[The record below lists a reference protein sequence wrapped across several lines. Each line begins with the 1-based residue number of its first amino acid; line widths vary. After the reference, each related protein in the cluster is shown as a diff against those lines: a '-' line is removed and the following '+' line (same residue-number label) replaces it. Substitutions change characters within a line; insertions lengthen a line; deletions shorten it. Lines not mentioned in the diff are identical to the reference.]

1 MLGTKKPLGNNMLGS
16 KMPLGKAMF
25 GSKMPL
31 LDIMDEKQIGQAV
44 LDKKVP
50 SGLERRVLKR

>member
-1 MLGTKKPLGNNMLGS
+1 MLGSKKSLGYAMLGS
-16 KMPLGKAMF
+16 KMPLGKNMI

-31 LDIMDEKQIGQAV
+31 LDMMDRKTIGANV
-44 LDKKVP
+44 LDKKVQ

>member
-1 MLGTKKPLGNNMLGS
+1 MLGTKKPLGNAMFGS

-31 LDIMDEKQIGQAV
+31 LDIMDRKSIGANAV
-44 LDKKVP
+44 DKKIS